1 MRFSRSARCAAA
13 GSATTDN
20 ARAASIR
27 RRARGATDPTEVFFT
42 LDMSPIISKGLK
54 AVASELDT
62 SRVRFDEPLA
72 PYTTFRIGGP
82 ADLFYETDTADD
94 LASAVLPARRHRVP
108 DFLLR
113 PRANVLLADRGL
125 RCLVI
130 RTTAPPPEL
139 LA

>member
-82 ADLFYETDTADD
+82 AGLFFETRTA
-94 LASAVLPARRHRVP
+94 AAPSSARLSARRPAV
-108 DFLLR
+108 
-113 PRANVLLADRGL
+113 ADVL
-125 RCLVI
+125 RC
-130 RTTAPPPEL
+130 
-139 LA
+139 